1 LRRIGKPLQLTFGE
15 IDTRKART
23 VDPAI
28 LGEFIGTAVLIL
40 LGNGVVGGVLLAG
53 SKAENAG
60 WVAITTGWGLAV
72 FAGVAVA
79 ISIGDTDAHLNPA
92 FTVASVMMTG
102 HAERLYRYIPAQ
114 ILGAMLGATLVWL
127 LYLPHWEPTRDA
139 GKKLACFS
147 TGPAI
152 RQPASN
158 FLSDVIGTFVLVLV
172 ASALVSRR
180 LAPGG
185 VAPGL
190 GPVLVGALVWSI
202 GLSLGAT
209 TGYAINPAR
218 DFGPR
223 LIHSLLPIP
232 GKGTSDWGYSWV
244 PILGPVAGAAAAAI
258 VIRLTG
264 I

>member
-1 LRRIGKPLQLTFGE
+1 MHLE
-15 IDTRKART
+15 
-23 VDPAI
+23 PAVI
-28 LGEFIGTAVLIL
+28 GEFVGTAILIL

-53 SKAENAG
+53 TKAENAG
-60 WVAITTGWGLAV
+60 WMAITTGWALAV

-79 ISIGDTDAHLNPA
+79 ISIGDSDAHLNPA
-92 FTVASVMMTG
+92 FTVASVVMTG
-102 HAERLYRYIPAQ
+102 HAERLFTYIPAQ
-114 ILGAMLGATLVWL
+114 ILGAMVGAVLVWL
-127 LYLPHWEPTRDA
+127 LYLPHWKPTADT

-152 RQPASN
+152 RSPASN
-158 FLSDVIGTFVLVLV
+158 FMSEVIGTFVLVLV
-172 ASALVSRR
+172 ASSLFSHR

-185 VAPGL
+185 LAPGL

-223 LIHSLLPIP
+223 LAHSFLPIA
-232 GKGTSDWGYSWV
+232 GKGTSDWGYAWV
-244 PILGPVAGAAAAAI
+244 PVLGPVAGGIAAALF
-258 VIRLTG
+258 IRWTG

>member
-1 LRRIGKPLQLTFGE
+1 MLN
-15 IDTRKART
+15 
-23 VDPAI
+23 PAVA
-28 LGEFIGTAVLIL
+28 GEFVGTMVLIL
-40 LGNGVVGGVLLAG
+40 LGNGVVGGVLLART
-53 SKAENAG
+53 KAEDAG
-60 WVAITTGWGLAV
+60 WLAITTGWALAV

-79 ISIGDTDAHLNPA
+79 ISMGDSDAHLNPA
-92 FTVASVMMTG
+92 FTVASVLMTG
-102 HAERLYRYIPAQ
+102 HAERLATYIPAQ
-114 ILGAMLGATLVWL
+114 ILGAMAGAFLVWL
-127 LYLPHWEPTRDA
+127 FYFPHWGVTADA

-152 RQPASN
+152 RKPWSN
-158 FLSDVIGTFVLVLV
+158 FVSEVIGTFVLVLA
-172 ASALVSRR
+172 ASALVSKR

-190 GPVLVGALVWSI
+190 GPLLVGGVVWSI

-223 LIHSLLPIP
+223 LMHTFLPIA
-232 GKGTSDWGYSWV
+232 GKGSSDWTYAWV
-244 PILGPVAGAAAAAI
+244 PIFGPVCGGIVAAA
-258 VIRLTG
+258 VINLVG

>member
-1 LRRIGKPLQLTFGE
+1 MTLSAAVI
-15 IDTRKART
+15 
-23 VDPAI
+23 
-28 LGEFIGTAVLIL
+28 GEFVGTAILIL
-40 LGNGVVGGVLLAG
+40 LGNGVVGGVLLSK

-60 WVAITTGWGLAV
+60 WVAITAGWGLAV
-72 FAGVAVA
+72 FSGVAVA

-92 FTVASVMMTG
+92 FTVASVLMTG
-102 HAERLYRYIPAQ
+102 HAERILSYIPAQ
-114 ILGAMLGATLVWL
+114 ILGAMLGAFLVWL
-127 LYLPHWEPTRDA
+127 FYLPHWSATEDA
-139 GKKLACFS
+139 DKKLACFS

-152 RQPASN
+152 RSYGSN
-158 FLSDVIGTFVLVLV
+158 FLSEVIGTFVLVLV

-218 DFGPR
+218 DLGPR
-223 LIHSLLPIP
+223 LVYSLTPIA
-232 GKGTSDWGYSWV
+232 GKGSSDWAYAWI
-244 PILGPVAGAAAAAI
+244 PIFGPVCGAI
-258 VIRLTG
+258 VAALFIRWTG

>member
-1 LRRIGKPLQLTFGE
+1 MFLE
-15 IDTRKART
+15 
-23 VDPAI
+23 PAVV
-28 LGEFIGTAVLIL
+28 GEFVGTAILIL

-53 SKAENAG
+53 TKAENAG
-60 WVAITTGWGLAV
+60 WMAITTGWALAV

-79 ISIGDTDAHLNPA
+79 ISIGDSDAHLNPA
-92 FTVASVMMTG
+92 FTVASVVMTG
-102 HAERLYRYIPAQ
+102 HAERLFTYIPAQ
-114 ILGAMLGATLVWL
+114 ILGAMTGAVLVWL
-127 LYLPHWEPTRDA
+127 LYLPHWKPTADT

-152 RQPASN
+152 RSLPSN
-158 FLSDVIGTFVLVLV
+158 FLSEVIGTFVLVLV
-172 ASALVSRR
+172 ASSLFSHR

-185 VAPGL
+185 LAPGL

-223 LIHSLLPIP
+223 LAHSFLPIA
-232 GKGTSDWGYSWV
+232 GKGTSDWGYAWV
-244 PILGPVAGAAAAAI
+244 PILGPVAGGIAAALF
-258 VIRLTG
+258 IRWTG